1 MSHFL
6 LFSIIKLTKLCI
18 WIKWFSYN
26 NTKIQINDHK
36 IDWNHD
42 TGLLI
47 IKTWG
52 KNELKIS
59 AQLGFSS
66 EVKVPQ
72 LGSAP
77 NLPSLAQLEPEN
89 SSSGSSLLTT
99 QGRLETNGNGW
110 PTCCV
115 SGVVKV
121 FGKTPGLMLLH
132 PFCAG
137 TIIVVGQHM
146 MIVSVQTCQY
156 RTSTRTTH
164 WRSNKAVFKLGSW
177 NIRN

>member
-1 MSHFL
+1 MTCL
-6 LFSIIKLTKLCI
+6 WRIIKLEWRNERQTA
-18 WIKWFSYN
+18 
-26 NTKIQINDHK
+26 
-36 IDWNHD
+36 
-42 TGLLI
+42 
-47 IKTWG
+47 G
-52 KNELKIS
+52 KVMI
-59 AQLGFSS
+59 
-66 EVKVPQ
+66 
-72 LGSAP
+72 P
-77 NLPSLAQLEPEN
+77 NLNIPSPEAAHPSPAAQPN
-89 SSSGSSLLTT
+89 RPRQIG
-99 QGRLETNGNGW
+99 TNGNGW

-177 NIRN
+177 NIRINELRKLSKYWKYLSFFASRYIYLLSSADFQKSPPNLSVLNSGFLNELSWVS

>member
-1 MSHFL
+1 MTCL
-6 LFSIIKLTKLCI
+6 WRIIKLEWRNERQTAGKVMI
-18 WIKWFSYN
+18 PNPNIPSPGAAHPSPAAQPN
-26 NTKIQINDHK
+26 RPRQI
-36 IDWNHD
+36 
-42 TGLLI
+42 
-47 IKTWG
+47 
-52 KNELKIS
+52 
-59 AQLGFSS
+59 
-66 EVKVPQ
+66 
-72 LGSAP
+72 
-77 NLPSLAQLEPEN
+77 
-89 SSSGSSLLTT
+89 
-99 QGRLETNGNGW
+99 RTNGNGW

-177 NIRN
+177 NIWKVTNWVNDQNIGSRYIYLLSSADFQKSPPNPYIFLF